1 MNVNRRDLLLG
12 GPAAFFGV
20 NFAEI
25 LEAQAQTQTPVD
37 NDVVN
42 FWVRGMGVPAN
53 TVIGGE
59 RTRGRQPSG
68 PSTSDF
74 GREPLF
80 LHHDSKQGLITTD
93 QITPDKLLTA
103 SDTDVTFQEVWSA
116 CA

>member
-42 FWVRGMGVPAN
+42 FWVCGLGVPAN
-53 TVIGGE
+53 SLAK
-59 RTRGRQPSG
+59 RT
-68 PSTSDF
+68 
-74 GREPLF
+74 
-80 LHHDSKQGLITTD
+80 
-93 QITPDKLLTA
+93 
-103 SDTDVTFQEVWSA
+103 
-116 CA
+116 